1 MESEVLGVKLHLLES
16 NQALDGALALLEG
29 QGSHYIVTVNPE
41 FLVAGRSH
49 YPFRKALNAGDISLI
64 DGVGILWALE
74 YINRI
79 PQWLYHTNHRR
90 LQWSLV
96 TWYWCST
103 FIRFTFRILLRPH
116 IYRGRVAGS
125 DLIRQI
131 FEKLNPQY
139 GVYVIGGMPGTQDRL
154 RDALALQYPTMDVRA
169 VEYGLRNIQVKEDGI
184 MYDAEEN
191 EMLCHRIQKA
201 APTVLVVGF
210 GQIKQE
216 LWIAN
221 HLLKFP
227 SVKLFIG
234 VGGALDFISGTSKRS
249 PLWMR
254 VHGLEWLWRL
264 IMDPRRFGRIF
275 NAIIR
280 FPIMVL
286 QHQWRQCS
294 LYSSRWPQRF

>member
-1 MESEVLGVKLHLLES
+1 MESEVLDVKLHLLES
-16 NQALDGALALLEG
+16 TQALDGALALLEG

-49 YPFRKALNAGDISLI
+49 YAFRKALNAGDISLI

-90 LQWSLV
+90 LQWWLV
-96 TWYWCST
+96 SWYWCST
-103 FIRFTFRILLRPH
+103 FIRFALRVLFRPSV
-116 IYRGRVAGS
+116 YRGRVAGS
-125 DLIRQI
+125 DLIKEVFGR
-131 FEKLNPQY
+131 LNPQH
-139 GVYVIGGMPGTQDRL
+139 GVYVIGGLPSTQERL
-154 RDALALQYPTMDVRA
+154 RDALLRQYPAMNLCG
-169 VEYGLRNIQVKEDGI
+169 VEYGLRNIQVTAQGI
-184 MYDAEEN
+184 LYDAQEDEA
-191 EMLCHRIQKA
+191 LCHRIQKT
-201 APTVLVVGF
+201 APTVLIVGF

-216 LWIAN
+216 LWIAD

-234 VGGALDFISGTSKRS
+234 VGGALDFISGAAKRS

-264 IMDPRRFGRIF
+264 ITNPRRFGRIF
-275 NAIIR
+275 NATIR

-286 QHQWRQCS
+286 RHQWHQCS
-294 LYSSRWPQRF
+294 LYSSRGPQRF